1 MLCAYRN
8 AAANPNSA
16 AAIPPFSEH
25 QNSVEANVNKRKIAP
40 FAAITL
46 LPLGLS
52 FGGCDLAT
60 AASSLTDARAQASI
74 FDPPQPNR
82 KPPIAADE
90 RLKMQKEL
98 NAVRDRQIAN
108 SKAKAAPT
116 RPAKP

>member
-1 MLCAYRN
+1 MN
-8 AAANPNSA
+8 
-16 AAIPPFSEH
+16 E
-25 QNSVEANVNKRKIAP
+25 RKIAP

-46 LPLGLS
+46 LLSGLS